1 MRYPSHLTDL
11 LILLLASV
19 SVAFLARKFKASA
32 TLGYL
37 LAGLIIGPFAFAI
50 LPSLESSKIISEFGL
65 IFLLFTIGLE
75 LPFQRLQVLRRYVF
89 GLGSLQVLLTTVF
102 FCFICKTLGLQTEAS
117 IAIGIILS
125 LSSTSVVLQLLS
137 EKNEL
142 NTRFGRI
149 TFSVL
154 LLQDLVVVMV
164 LVSMSFFRDP
174 SSGIMAA
181 VVFPLIK
188 SLVGLACVVIVG
200 RIALRPIY
208 KHLALGDTPELFM
221 GVTLLVILGTSYAT
235 AKVGISMELG
245 AFLAG
250 MLLAETEYRHKV
262 EEDIRPFRGLL
273 LGIFFMTIGMKVDL
287 RFVLSEF
294 SVVSTL
300 LFGAIFIKIL
310 IMLPL
315 VRFFQRDWDVKLKTA
330 FLLASGGE
338 FVFVLVLPAQEV
350 GIIDERTGQILLTA
364 AALSMMLTP
373 ILYKAAHHLAKLFPS
388 PKKVIEKES

>member
-1 MRYPSHLTDL
+1 MRYPAQLTDL

-19 SVAFLARKFKASA
+19 SVAFFARKYKISA

-37 LAGLIIGPFAFAI
+37 LAGLIIGPFALAL
-50 LPSLESSKIISEFGL
+50 LPDVENSKIISEFGL

-89 GLGSLQVLLTTVF
+89 GLGTLQVFITSIFFYYICSLLGFGVET
-102 FCFICKTLGLQTEAS
+102 S

-137 EKNEL
+137 EKGEL

-154 LLQDLVVVMV
+154 LLQDLVVVAL
-164 LVSMSFFRDP
+164 LVSISFFRDP
-174 SSGIMAA
+174 SSGLLEA

-188 SLVGLACVVIVG
+188 SLVGLACVILIG
-200 RIALRPIY
+200 RTCLRPVY
-208 KHLALGDTPELFM
+208 KHFALGDPPELFM

-262 EEDIRPFRGLL
+262 EENIRPFRGLL

-287 RFVLSEF
+287 RFVFSEAYLI
-294 SVVSTL
+294 SSI
-300 LFGAIFIKIL
+300 LFGAMFAKII

-315 VRFFQRDWDVKLKTA
+315 VRLFQRDWDVKLKTA

-350 GIIDERTGQILLTA
+350 GIIDERTSQVLLTS
-364 AALSMMLTP
+364 AALSMIFTP
-373 ILYKAAHHLAKLFPS
+373 VLYKIAHYLSKYFPS
-388 PKKVIEKES
+388 PKKLIGKE

>member
-1 MRYPSHLTDL
+1 MRYPAQLTDL

-19 SVAFLARKFKASA
+19 SVAFFARKFKTSA

-37 LAGLIIGPFAFAI
+37 LAGLVIGPFACAL
-50 LPSLESSKIISEFGL
+50 LPDVENSKIISEFGL

-89 GLGSLQVLLTTVF
+89 GLGTLQVLATSVF
-102 FCFICKTLGLQTEAS
+102 FYYICTLLGFGIEAS

-137 EKNEL
+137 EKGEL

-154 LLQDLVVVMV
+154 LLQDLVVVAV
-164 LVSMSFFRDP
+164 LVSISFFRDP
-174 SSGIMAA
+174 SSGILEA
-181 VVFPLIK
+181 VVLPLFK
-188 SLVGLACVVIVG
+188 SLIGLGCVILIG
-200 RIALRPIY
+200 RTCLRPIY
-208 KHLALGDTPELFM
+208 KHFALGDPPELFM

-262 EEDIRPFRGLL
+262 EENIRPFRGLL

-287 RFVLSEF
+287 RFVLSEAYL
-294 SVVSTL
+294 VSSI
-300 LFGAIFIKIL
+300 LFGAMFAKII

-315 VRFFQRDWDVKLKTA
+315 VRLFQRDWDVKLKTA

-350 GIIDERTGQILLTA
+350 GIIDERTSQVLLTS
-364 AALSMMLTP
+364 AALSMIFTP
-373 ILYKAAHHLAKLFPS
+373 VLYKAAHFLARYFPS
-388 PKKVIEKES
+388 PKKLIEKE

>member
-1 MRYPSHLTDL
+1 MHYPSQFADL
-11 LILLLASV
+11 LVLLLASV
-19 SVAFLARKFKASA
+19 SVAFFARRFKSSP

-37 LAGLIIGPFAFAI
+37 LIGLLIGPFAFGFV
-50 LPSLESSKIISEFGL
+50 PSIENSKVISEFGL

-89 GLGSLQVLLTTVF
+89 GLGSLQVIFTSLF
-102 FCFICKTLGLQTEAS
+102 FFFACRFLGFGAEPS
-117 IAIGIILS
+117 IAVGIILS

-137 EKNEL
+137 EKGDL
-142 NTRFGRI
+142 HTRFGRI

-154 LLQDLVVVMV
+154 LFQDLVVVAV

-174 SSGIMAA
+174 SSGLLEA
-181 VVFPLIK
+181 VALPLVK
-188 SLVGLACVVIVG
+188 SLVGLASVVIIG

-208 KHLALGDTPELFM
+208 KYLALGDTPELFM

-273 LGIFFMTIGMKVDL
+273 LGIFFMTIGMKVNL
-287 RFVLSEF
+287 SFVVDEF
-294 SVVSTL
+294 SVVAGL
-300 LFGAIFIKIL
+300 VFGAIFVKIL
-310 IMLPL
+310 LLLPL
-315 VRFFQRDWDVKLKTA
+315 VRFFQRDLEVRLKTA
-330 FLLASGGE
+330 FLLAPGGE
-338 FVFVLVLPAQEV
+338 FVFVLVYPAQEV
-350 GIIDERTGQILLTA
+350 GILDARVGQVLLTA
-364 AALSMMLTP
+364 AAISMMMTP
-373 ILYKAAHHLAKLFPS
+373 ILYKIAHKLSKKFNTM
-388 PKKVIEKES
+388 KKVVVVAE